1 MVQSSN
7 QSLFA
12 VAPVQ
17 YKPSPAAAKQIF
29 ESRNVVPKMQSKSDP
44 NEFGSKEETDIFIG
58 NIVKTIGAGAA
69 GVIIAAQTLNYY
81 EAQNGV
87 PV

>member
-1 MVQSSN
+1 
-7 QSLFA
+7 
-12 VAPVQ
+12 
-17 YKPSPAAAKQIF
+17 
-29 ESRNVVPKMQSKSDP
+29 MQSKSDP
-44 NEFGSKEETDIFIG
+44 NEFGSKEDTDIFLG